1 MTMAF
6 FSYCEF
12 MMGLL
17 IYTPLYL
24 VSSYWTQV
32 TQQDAIHAVQKQLS
46 DDLQYLVKDNVAINM
61 NRAVL
66 IAVSLLMGKY
76 L

>member
-12 MMGLL
+12 LMGLL

-24 VSSYWTQV
+24 VSSYLTQV

-46 DDLQYLVKDNVAINM
+46 DDYQYLVKDNIAINM

-66 IAVSLLMGKY
+66 IAVTLLMGKY